1 MSHST
6 GSEPSYQENTPAAL
20 LVQASDVNAR
30 PLRVRRMADSMLQNG
45 QEAPFMVVSVSAS
58 SSWRGFT
65 DWKACRSLGEQTVE
79 GYSEQARR
87 H

>member
-45 QEAPFMVVSVSAS
+45 QEAPFMVRERERLVLVEGLHRLEGLSVS
-58 SSWRGFT
+58 W
-65 DWKACRSLGEQTVE
+65 
-79 GYSEQARR
+79 
-87 H
+87 